1 MSNNISAGFGAA
13 PSATP
18 ARAAQATKVS
28 IWRRMFNAWLQ
39 SYANRMDP
47 EGNVFCEL

>member
-1 MSNNISAGFGAA
+1 MSNNISASFDAA
-13 PSATP
+13 PSAAP
-18 ARAAQATKVS
+18 AVETNQMS

-39 SYANRMDP
+39 SYANRLDP